1 MHKGLNAAQYV
12 ACLQRMYGIV
22 AAWEER
28 AAEVAPEWMRDTL
41 AARRRTDLLKRDLA
55 WFGETVQ
62 DDSRPRLPRMNDLPA
77 LLGAMYVMEGST
89 LGGQFIA
96 RHVEAALHL
105 TEGQG
110 DAYFRGHG
118 NQTGPM
124 WKEFCDMLKTRVPD
138 SDTEA
143 VVLSAKAMFAVFGSW
158 MQKKSAMNG

>member
-1 MHKGLNAAQYV
+1 MHQGLNATQYV
-12 ACLQRMYGIV
+12 ACLQRMYGVV

-28 AAEVAPEWMRDTL
+28 VTAIAPEWMQNTL

-55 WFGETVQ
+55 WFGKTVQ
-62 DDSRPRLPRMNDLPA
+62 EDSRPRLPEMKDLPA

-124 WKEFCDMLKTRVPD
+124 WKEFCDILKTKVPD
-138 SDTEA
+138 ADTEA

-158 MQKKSAMNG
+158 MQEKSAMHG